1 MVYVNLQLSVM
12 EKFVVHETM
21 VKILAIS
28 KNPCAKIYY
37 LIQKPE
43 PVIERM
49 YLPQCFGNKFF
60 LWKLHKIKE
69 ALKTCFLLHVTKSL
83 KPSYL

>member
-21 VKILAIS
+21 VKILAIL
-28 KNPCAKIYY
+28 KNPCAKTCY

-43 PVIERM
+43 PVIKECICPNV
-49 YLPQCFGNKFF
+49 LAINFF
-60 LWKLHKIKE
+60 YE
-69 ALKTCFLLHVTKSL
+69 SSTK
-83 KPSYL
+83 